1 LNRVFGKLGIDS
13 RNALDAALKSE
24 VGV

>member
-1 LNRVFGKLGIDS
+1 VFGKLGIES

-24 VGV
+24 ARNVGG